1 MKHNFLKKKKNY
13 KIVINTWFT
22 GLNIAIHIMMKMAE
36 ENYSMAM
43 EDQNYINTKLIVVS
57 KVSIKIKITRSTK
70 L

>member
-1 MKHNFLKKKKNY
+1 
-13 KIVINTWFT
+13 
-22 GLNIAIHIMMKMAE
+22 MMKMAE